1 MCRKKILVA
10 ALICGISISVVI
22 TGCSKEIALVDSEAN
37 SEIENIQLRAA
48 NLGFTDVNAYQT
60 NVTQQC
66 AAGNHE
72 NCCVINGTHQV
83 CPYPD
88 HLGVNCNGT
97 HCNGKNHTGQCTTN
111 CKNPD
116 CTGFVDADGDGIC
129 DNCADTC
136 TGTGTHPQDG
146 TGNQHGQGHH

>member
-1 MCRKKILVA
+1 MRRKKILVA
-10 ALICGISISVVI
+10 VLICGISMSIAI
-22 TGCSKEIALVDSEAN
+22 TGCSKENALVDSEAN
-37 SEIENIQLRAA
+37 NEIENIQLRAA

-60 NVTQQC
+60 NVARQC
-66 AAGNHE
+66 AAGNHK
-72 NCCVINGTHQV
+72 NCCVINGMHQV

-97 HCNGKNHTGQCTTN
+97 NCSGKNHAGQCTTN

-116 CTGFVDADGDGIC
+116 CTGFVDADGDGKC
-129 DNCADTC
+129 DNC

-146 TGNQHGQGHH
+146 TGNQHGKH